1 MYEETQVL
9 DSLKVQPYYNTLAYD
24 IFIDEG
30 IDSPAY
36 YRSVISA
43 INKANEGDSI
53 NLFIN
58 SGGGLVSTASA
69 IIHAMD
75 RCKGRITAHLVG
87 DCCSAAT
94 MISLHADEWEI
105 SDNVTYMIH
114 NISFGVCNSAEK
126 VKDHHD
132 FVQQSNRDTMH
143 REYSGLLSDE
153 EIEKV
158 LAGKEYW
165 FNKPELETRLKNFVT
180 YKGEQQSQA
189 MNQMFDQ
196 QIAAEDEALDA
207 GLNHLLTSGKVTQAE
222 VDAIKKITPLLD
234 EAFESGEIDLDN
246 LPKSVETST
255 EDVSDYSNAFAI
267 NVKDKVVAICMY
279 TLDEEG
285 LISEAVLDIAEYDDE
300 VIVSNIWL
308 EDNLDRS
315 ELITLAKD
323 IGVKGVAHNTKDTS
337 VIINKIINYVD
348 GLIEE
353 EEKS

>member
-75 RCKGRITAHLVG
+75 RCKGKITAHLVG

-94 MISLHADEWEI
+94 MISLHADEGEI

-132 FVQQSNRDTMH
+132 FVQQSNRDTMY

-165 FNKPELETRLKNFVT
+165 FNKSELETRLKSFVT
-180 YKGEQQSQA
+180 YKSEQQAQA

-246 LPKSVETST
+246 LPKIVETSE
-255 EDVSDYSNAFAI
+255 EDSPDYSNAFAI
-267 NVKDKVVAICMY
+267 KVKDAIAAICMY
-279 TLDEEG
+279 TLDEDG
-285 LISEAVLDIAEYDDE
+285 VITEAVLDVAEYDDE

-323 IGVKGVAHNTKDTS
+323 IGVKSVAHNTKDVN
-337 VIINKIINYVD
+337 VIIDKIINYVD
-348 GLIEE
+348 CLIEK